1 MVKYFSVNHL
11 IFVLFVSNFVTT
23 QSELK
28 IVLKKEK
35 TNIFFTIQC
44 ILQHCYTNFIVKHD
58 KRRDVK
64 QNKIIVQFWKKKL
77 PIMRQQKIFIFQ
89 LTVLLQ
95 SLLFLLIIEMC
106 QSIVTKRK
114 VEICMW
120 KITETTTTKLFRL
133 QNSNILRVSM
143 TKRW

>member
-11 IFVLFVSNFVTT
+11 IFVLFVGNFVTT
-23 QSELK
+23 QSELN
-28 IVLKKEK
+28 IVLKEEK
-35 TNIFFTIQC
+35 NKHFFTIQC
-44 ILQHCYTNFIVKHD
+44 ILQHRYTNFIVKHD
-58 KRRDVK
+58 WEWDVK
-64 QNKIIVQFWKKKL
+64 QNTIIVQFWKKL
-77 PIMRQQKIFIFQ
+77 PIMRQQKLFIFQ

-143 TKRW
+143 TKQWE